1 MAIEAQP
8 EPSATPPGVPSAPAK
23 KPRPNA
29 FESLRNRD
37 FRLLTLSTISLG
49 FGQWGQ
55 QIALGWLVFVLTNSA
70 VQLANVAFIGGV
82 LSLFLMPVGGIV
94 ADRYPRRTVI
104 ILATL
109 ADTAQA
115 GAIAILVLSGHVQV
129 WHVYAFSLLTSL
141 TTAMNQPARQAFVAD
156 LMTPATLPNAIA
168 MNSIAQNISRIV
180 GPSLAGILTAA
191 SLSSPF
197 IFVAAMRGLACV
209 NTFMMHPP
217 KPATGR
223 PVRNPLRE
231 ITEGFRYILAE
242 PRTRALLVVNT
253 LPALLIYPYISFMPL
268 FAREELG
275 HGSGTYGLLVSGI
288 GMGSIFGLLG
298 LAFIGDRLRRGGML
312 TLSGLIV
319 YVMLVM
325 TFTQTRELWQS
336 MAVLIG
342 AGVIH
347 GFCLA
352 LSNTLFQTSLRP
364 DMQGRG
370 MAAWQ
375 MGFGLTPFGTL
386 AMGYLINQYG
396 IRSAELG
403 FFSTCLIAFV
413 LIFIF
418 NRAIRRA

>member
-1 MAIEAQP
+1 MASETQP
-8 EPSATPPGVPSAPAK
+8 ESSATPHAGPAPGK
-23 KPRPNA
+23 RRKGA

-55 QIALGWLVFVLTNSA
+55 QIALGWLVFVLTESA
-70 VQLANVAFIGGV
+70 IQLANVAFIGGV
-82 LSLFLMPVGGIV
+82 LSLLLTPVGGIV

-104 ILATL
+104 VLATL

-115 GAIAILVLSGHVQV
+115 AGLAVLVFSGHVQV
-129 WHVYAFSLLTSL
+129 WHVYAFSLLTAL
-141 TTAMNQPARQAFVAD
+141 TTAMSQPARQAFVAD

-168 MNSIAQNISRIV
+168 MNSIAQNISRIL

-191 SLSSPF
+191 SLASPF

-209 NTFMMHPP
+209 NTLMMSR
-217 KPATGR
+217 PAVPAVYR
-223 PVRNPLRE
+223 QPRNPLSD
-231 ITEGFRYILAE
+231 IAAGFKYVMGEPQTRVLLA
-242 PRTRALLVVNT
+242 VNT

-268 FAREELG
+268 FARVELG
-275 HGSGTYGLLVSGI
+275 HGSGTYGLLVSAIGI
-288 GMGSIFGLLG
+288 GSIFGLLG
-298 LAFIGDRLRRGGML
+298 LAVIGDRLRHGGPL
-312 TLSGLIV
+312 TLGGLIA
-319 YVMLVM
+319 YALLVM
-325 TFTQTRELWQS
+325 AFTQTRELWQS
-336 MAVLIG
+336 MAVLIA

-352 LSNTLFQTSLRP
+352 LGNTLFLTALRQ

-375 MGFGLTPFGTL
+375 MGFGITPFGVL
-386 AMGYLINQYG
+386 AMGFMINRAG
-396 IRSAELG
+396 VRSAELG
-403 FFSTCLIAFV
+403 FFVVCLGMFL
-413 LIFIF
+413 LIFVF

>member
-8 EPSATPPGVPSAPAK
+8 DPAASRTPPAK
-23 KPRPNA
+23 QRPNA

-37 FRLLTLSTISLG
+37 FRLLTLSTISIG

-82 LSLFLMPVGGIV
+82 LALFLTPIGGIV

-104 ILATL
+104 VCATL
-109 ADTAQA
+109 ADTLQA
-115 GAIAILVLSGHVQV
+115 TVIAILVLSGNVEV
-129 WHVYAFSLLTSL
+129 WHVYLFSLLTSL

-168 MNSIAQNISRIV
+168 MNSIAQNISRIL
-180 GPSLAGILTAA
+180 GPSLAGVLTAA
-191 SLSSPF
+191 SLGAPF
-197 IFVAAMRGLACV
+197 VFVAAMRGLACI
-209 NTFMMHPP
+209 NTLMMHPAAGP
-217 KPATGR
+217 IADR
-223 PVRNPLRE
+223 PTRNPLRE
-231 ITEGFRYILAE
+231 ILEGFQYVLAD
-242 PRTRALLVVNT
+242 PKTRVLLVVNM
-253 LPALLIYPYISFMPL
+253 LPSLLVYPYISFMPL
-268 FAREELG
+268 FARVELG

-288 GMGSIFGLLG
+288 GIGSIFGLLG
-298 LAFIGDRLRRGGML
+298 LAFLGDRLRRQGTVML
-312 TLSGLIV
+312 GGLIV
-319 YVMLVM
+319 YLMLVM

-336 MAVLIG
+336 LAVLIT

-352 LSNTLFQTSLRP
+352 LNNTLFQTSLRP

-375 MGFGLTPFGTL
+375 MGSGFNPFGTL
-386 AMGYLINQYG
+386 VMGHLISEFG
-396 IRSAELG
+396 VRSTELG
-403 FFSTCLIAFV
+403 FFSTCLTIFV
-413 LIFIF
+413 LILIF

>member
-8 EPSATPPGVPSAPAK
+8 EPSATPSGAPAPAK
-23 KPRPNA
+23 RPRTNA

-115 GAIAILVLSGHVQV
+115 AAVAILVLSGHVQV
-129 WHVYAFSLLTSL
+129 WHVYAFSLLTAL
-141 TTAMNQPARQAFVAD
+141 TTAMNQPARQAFVGD

-191 SLSSPF
+191 SLASPF

-209 NTFMMHPP
+209 NTVMMHPP
-217 KPATGR
+217 RAHVAARPA
-223 PVRNPLRE
+223 RNPLRE
-231 ITEGFRYILAE
+231 ILEGFRYILAE
-242 PRTRALLVVNT
+242 PRTRVLLAVNT

-288 GMGSIFGLLG
+288 GIGSIFGLLG

-312 TLSGLIV
+312 TLGGLIV

-336 MAVLIG
+336 MAVLIT

-364 DMQGRG
+364 EMQGRG

-386 AMGYLINQYG
+386 VMGHLINQYG

-403 FFSTCLIAFV
+403 FFAVCLACFL
-413 LIFIF
+413 LILGF

>member
-1 MAIEAQP
+1 MSEAQP
-8 EPSATPPGVPSAPAK
+8 QPSASPSGVSVAR
-23 KPRPNA
+23 KPRKNA

-55 QIALGWLVFVLTNSA
+55 QIALGWLVFVLTESA
-70 VQLANVAFIGGV
+70 IQLANVAFIGGV
-82 LSLFLMPVGGIV
+82 LSLLLTPVGGIV

-104 ILATL
+104 VLATL

-115 GAIAILVLSGHVQV
+115 AGLAVLVLSGHVQV
-129 WHVYAFSLLTSL
+129 WHVYAFSLLTAL
-141 TTAMNQPARQAFVAD
+141 TTAMSQPARQAFVAD

-168 MNSIAQNISRIV
+168 MNSIAQNISRIL

-191 SLSSPF
+191 SLASPF

-209 NTFMMHPP
+209 NTVMMSRPAEPVARHP
-217 KPATGR
+217 A
-223 PVRNPLRE
+223 RNPLRE
-231 ITEGFRYILAE
+231 ISAGFKYVISGPE
-242 PRTRALLVVNT
+242 TRVLLLVNM
-253 LPALLIYPYISFMPL
+253 LPALLVYPYMSFMPL
-268 FAREELG
+268 FARVELG
-275 HGSGTYGLLVSGI
+275 HGSGTYGLLVSAI

-298 LAFIGDRLRRGGML
+298 LAFIGDRLRHGGSL
-312 TLSGLIV
+312 TLGGLIA
-319 YVMLVM
+319 YVLLLMV
-325 TFTQTRELWQS
+325 FTQTRELWQS
-336 MAVLIG
+336 MAVLIA

-352 LSNTLFQTSLRP
+352 LGNTLFLTSLRS

-375 MGFGLTPFGTL
+375 MGFGLMPFGVL
-386 AMGYLINQYG
+386 AMGHVISRSG
-396 IRSAELG
+396 VRSAELG
-403 FFSTCLIAFV
+403 FFAVCLGLFL
-413 LIFIF
+413 LILVF